1 MSVKGDKRI
10 YTWLNY
16 SILGVSTDAPIFF
29 RDKIISYYDC
39 ERRIVMEI
47 LIGFIIGVVLTIRGD
62 MDKLI
67 SKIGKMV
74 KDFLGKS

>member
-1 MSVKGDKRI
+1 M
-10 YTWLNY
+10 L
-16 SILGVSTDAPIFF
+16 LFF
-29 RDKIISYYDC
+29 RDKTISYYDC

-67 SKIGKMV
+67 FKIKKIA
-74 KDFLGKS
+74 KDFLEKS

>member
-1 MSVKGDKRI
+1 M
-10 YTWLNY
+10 L
-16 SILGVSTDAPIFF
+16 LFF

-67 SKIGKMV
+67 SKIVKMV

>member
-1 MSVKGDKRI
+1 M
-10 YTWLNY
+10 L
-16 SILGVSTDAPIFF
+16 LFF
-29 RDKIISYYDC
+29 RGKTIFYYDY

-67 SKIGKMV
+67 SKIGKKV
-74 KDFLGKS
+74 KDFLEKS

>member
-1 MSVKGDKRI
+1 M
-10 YTWLNY
+10 L
-16 SILGVSTDAPIFF
+16 LFF

-67 SKIGKMV
+67 SKIGKTV
-74 KDFLGKS
+74 KDFIGKS

>member
-1 MSVKGDKRI
+1 M
-10 YTWLNY
+10 L
-16 SILGVSTDAPIFF
+16 LFF

>member
-1 MSVKGDKRI
+1 M
-10 YTWLNY
+10 L
-16 SILGVSTDAPIFF
+16 LFFF
-29 RDKIISYYDC
+29 RDKIISYYDR

-47 LIGFIIGVVLTIRGD
+47 LIGFVIGVVLTIRGD

-67 SKIGKMV
+67 SKIGKTV

>member
-1 MSVKGDKRI
+1 M
-10 YTWLNY
+10 L
-16 SILGVSTDAPIFF
+16 LFF
-29 RDKIISYYDC
+29 RDKTISYYGY

-47 LIGFIIGVVLTIRGD
+47 LIGFIIGVILTIRGD

-67 SKIGKMV
+67 YKIGKTV

>member
-1 MSVKGDKRI
+1 M
-10 YTWLNY
+10 L
-16 SILGVSTDAPIFF
+16 LFF
-29 RDKIISYYDC
+29 RGKTIFYYDY

-62 MDKLI
+62 TDRLI
-67 SKIGKMV
+67 CKIKKIV